1 MKIEIKERE
10 KNSYYDELLYI
21 TSNYKKIFDN
31 PKKKV
36 HPLSLEAI
44 ALGLLSISVLIMF
57 IILYKNNSDR
67 VFLFGQYIFTLL
79 TVLSVIYY
87 FLIRKRIS
95 SLKNVKGIITISLE
109 EEFVKFLSKKTR
121 YKVGW
126 KDIKYVLIN
135 KKSICFIPKKSGM
148 ILISLSTKYK
158 DKVINRVNEL
168 DKSKLIIDNCK

>member
-21 TSNYKKIFDN
+21 TSNYKKIFNN
-31 PKKKV
+31 PRKRV

-44 ALGLLSISVLIMF
+44 VLGCLSVLLLILF
-57 IILYKNNSDR
+57 IILYKNNTNR
-67 VFLFGQYIFTLL
+67 MYLFGEYISTLL
-79 TVLSVIYY
+79 IILSVIYY

-95 SLKNVKGIITISLE
+95 SLKNVKGIITISIE

-121 YKVGW
+121 YKVAW
-126 KDIKYVLIN
+126 QDVKYVLIN
-135 KKSICFIPKKSGM
+135 KNSICFIPKKSGM

-158 DKVINRVNEL
+158 DKVISRITKL
-168 DKSKLIIDNCK
+168 DKSNLIIDNCR